1 MSSIK
6 FEFPDT
12 GEGVTEGKFLEWKI
26 DVGDK
31 VEEDQVVGEA
41 ETDKAVVEIPA
52 PADGTVK
59 ELMASPGD
67 RVEVGDAIMELD
79 TRGSNES
86 SSEESNNS
94 PEEQSEAKETEEK
107 DTENEESEEPEE
119 DEKASDNESSEGDIL
134 ALPKVRKLAEEKGVE
149 LASIKTG
156 ERITEEEVLQAAS
169 GEGSQETEV
178 SGETVSEAGT
188 EEVNASPS
196 VRQLAREKEVD
207 IQSVEG
213 SGRGGK
219 VTRQDVLDATE
230 TEETSEEEA
239 STREEPPT
247 GQSSGE
253 DYSGEVERVEMS
265 GIRKSIASKME
276 KSRFTAP
283 HVTHVEK
290 ADITELAELRDKV
303 KNEVDAHLTYLPFVM
318 KACTKAL
325 QDYPSLNSELDEEND
340 TVVQKK
346 YYDFNIAVDTD
357 DGLLVPRIDSV
368 KENNMVELAQD
379 IVEKAEAA
387 RAGELSQEEMKPGTF
402 SITNLGVIGGEEFTP
417 IINYPQ
423 VAILGIGKIGETAE
437 VVDGEVKPRTTV
449 KLSLSYDHRVVDG
462 ATAAKFMNDVVENLE
477 KPEELMV
484 NL

>member
-1 MSSIK
+1 MK
-6 FEFPDT
+6 FKFPDT

-26 DVGDK
+26 EEGDT

-59 ELMASPGD
+59 ELKASPGD
-67 RVEVGDAIMELD
+67 RVEVGDVIMELD
-79 TRGSNES
+79 TGETASSENEEQEAEDEED
-86 SSEESNNS
+86 SSEENQ
-94 PEEQSEAKETEEK
+94 EEDTGSEDKQI
-107 DTENEESEEPEE
+107 TENTYS
-119 DEKASDNESSEGDIL
+119 NEDIL
-134 ALPKVRKLAEEKGVE
+134 ALPKVRKLAEEKNID

-156 ERITEEEVLQAAS
+156 ERITEEEVLEAANGGNS
-169 GEGSQETEV
+169 TESRDIEET
-178 SGETVSEAGT
+178 SED
-188 EEVNASPS
+188 VNATPS
-196 VRQLAREKEVD
+196 VRQLAREKEID
-207 IQSVEG
+207 IQKVEG

-219 VTRQDVLDATE
+219 ITRDDVLNFSESGGKENENRKE
-230 TEETSEEEA
+230 TLEDVKSEA
-239 STREEPPT
+239 S
-247 GQSSGE
+247 GE
-253 DYSGEVERVEMS
+253 IERVEMS

-290 ADITELAELRDKV
+290 ADITELAGLRDKV
-303 KNEVDAHLTYLPFVM
+303 KNEVDAHLTYLPFIM
-318 KACTKAL
+318 KASIKAL
-325 QDYPSLNSELDEEND
+325 KDYPDLNAELDEEND
-340 TVVQKK
+340 EVVRKK
-346 YYDFNIAVDTD
+346 FYDFNIAVDTD
-357 DGLLVPRIDSV
+357 RGLLVPKIDGV
-368 KENNMVELAQD
+368 NDKNMVELAED

-387 RAGELSQEEMKPGTF
+387 REGSLDREDMQPGTF

-437 VVDGEVKPRTTV
+437 VVDGEIVPRTTV

-462 ATAAKFMNDVVENLE
+462 ATAAKFMNDLVENLE
-477 KPEELMV
+477 NPEELMV

>member
-1 MSSIK
+1 MK

-12 GEGVTEGKFLEWKI
+12 GEGVTEGKFLEWK
-26 DVGDK
+26 VEEGDA

-52 PADGTVK
+52 PSDGEVE

-67 RVEVGDAIMELD
+67 RVEVGDVIMELD
-79 TRGSNES
+79 TGDAS
-86 SSEESNNS
+86 SQEDEEAE
-94 PEEQSEAKETEEK
+94 PEEETEEPG
-107 DTENEESEEPEE
+107 SEPEE
-119 DEKASDNESSEGDIL
+119 TESHEEGIEEKTSENTGSSGDIL
-134 ALPKVRKLAEEKGVE
+134 ALPKVRKLAEEKNVD

-156 ERITEEEVLQAAS
+156 ERITEEEVLEAA
-169 GEGSQETEV
+169 EGSTAETE
-178 SGETVSEAGT
+178 ET
-188 EEVNASPS
+188 EETNDAEDIEDSTGDVNATPS
-196 VRQLAREKEVD
+196 VRKLAREKEID
-207 IQSVEG
+207 IQKVEG
-213 SGRGGK
+213 TGRGGK
-219 VTRQDVLDATE
+219 VTREDVLNAAE
-230 TEETSEEEA
+230 GGEEA
-239 STREEPPT
+239 SEDKTSETDTTVDE
-247 GQSSGE
+247 E

-290 ADITELAELRDKV
+290 ADITELADLREKV
-303 KNEVDAHLTYLPFVM
+303 KNEVDAHLTYLPFIM
-318 KACTKAL
+318 KASIKAL
-325 QDYPSLNSELDEEND
+325 KDYPDLNAELEEEKDE
-340 TVVQKK
+340 VVRKK

-357 DGLLVPRIDSV
+357 RGLLVPKIDDV
-368 KENNMVELAQD
+368 NGKNMVELAED

-387 RAGELSQEEMKPGTF
+387 RDGELSQEDMQPGTF

-437 VVDGEVKPRTTV
+437 VVDGELTPRTTV

-462 ATAAKFMNDVVENLE
+462 ATAAKFMNDLVENLE
-477 KPEELMV
+477 NPEELMV